1 MFVNTSPAV
10 YNLGETVCSLNFA
23 ARCRNVELGSA
34 KKQSDNSDSGNSAP
48 LIKSLV
54 KRSSSSTGAGVGST
68 DTTPASRRSTFGT
81 PSGARK

>member
-34 KKQSDNSDSGNSAP
+34 KKQSESSDSMGPPQA
-48 LIKSLV
+48 KTLV
-54 KRSSSSTGAGVGST
+54 KRTPSNAGS
-68 DTTPASRRSTFGT
+68 DSASRRSTFGT
-81 PSGARK
+81 PSSRK